1 MAFTDMTRKQQDYM
15 SYLLRLWRDSKSVPW
30 RVSLESIPTG
40 ERRLFANVEALF
52 TFLEARTGEEDKKG
66 GIA

>member
-1 MAFTDMTRKQQDYM
+1 MDREQQDYM

-30 RVSLESIPTG
+30 RVSLESIVTG
-40 ERRLFANVEALF
+40 ERRLFANMEALF
-52 TFLEARTGEEDKKG
+52 TFLEARTGEEDKEEDKRG